1 MMKEKAQTL
10 VTDQLYNLVAGF
22 LYALSIC
29 YFAKGADFAPG
40 GLSGLALLGN
50 YLWGFPIGITTLVLN
65 VPLILLGFRFVG
77 RTFLGKTVI
86 SMLWCTFFQDVA
98 FADQPGYGGDPLLA
112 ALFAGITWGGA
123 LALLYMRG
131 SSSGGTD
138 FLTMSIK
145 VLRPHLS
152 VGVVTGADR
161 PCGHPVG
168 VACVWFCRCRFV
180 RSCHN
185 GGHIA
190 GYRQNHVRQQC
201 RQNADDHHYQG
212 AGNCGRNFPPMRARL
227 NDGQS
232 SGHIHRHG
240 AADAA
245 LRLCQTAGVPHPDGG
260 LPH

>member
-1 MMKEKAQTL
+1 MMKEKTQTL
-10 VTDQLYNLVAGF
+10 VTDQLYNLAAGF

-86 SMLWCTFFQDVA
+86 SMLWCTFFQDVV

-131 SSSGGTD
+131 SSSGNTD

-152 VGVVTGADR
+152 IDVVTGAIDLVVILL
-161 PCGHPVG
+161 GWPVFG
-168 VACVWFCRCRFV
+168 SVDAVLYGLVTTAVTSLVREHITLRVLGGCRVA
-180 RSCHN
+180 
-185 GGHIA
+185 A
-190 GYRQNHVRQQC
+190 
-201 RQNADDHHYQG
+201 
-212 AGNCGRNFPPMRARL
+212 
-227 NDGQS
+227 
-232 SGHIHRHG
+232 
-240 AADAA
+240 
-245 LRLCQTAGVPHPDGG
+245 
-260 LPH
+260 